1 MNYLLRHSIDDN
13 TRKGGWSRAKLTKDG
28 IKLAEEVAKKLKNF
42 HFDRIICSDLVR
54 AKETAK
60 IINKE
65 LKLPIFYTDEL
76 REFNAGV
83 VSGMKYDKANK
94 LYPVKVNDYK
104 NLDFKYP
111 KGETLGEFK
120 SRVEDYYKNTIK
132 NTDKTLFVTHRNT
145 ISVIYNYINKTE
157 WNFNDKKTIDI
168 SHCSLFKVSD
178 RGISKVDLN
187 K

>member
-13 TRKGGWSRAKLTKDG
+13 TRKGGWSRAKLTKEG
-28 IKLAEEVAKKLKNF
+28 VALAKEIAKKLKAL
-42 HFDRIICSDLVR
+42 DIERIVCSDLVR

-60 IINKE
+60 IVNKE
-65 LKLPIFYTDEL
+65 LNLPITYTNEL
-76 REFNAGV
+76 REFNAGI

-120 SRVEDYYKNTIK
+120 NRVEDYYKNTIK
-132 NTDKTLFVTHRNT
+132 NYDKTLFITHRNT

-157 WNFNDKKTIDI
+157 WNFNDKKSIDI
-168 SHCSLFKVSD
+168 SHCSLFKVSIK
-178 RGISKVDLN
+178 GISKVKL

>member
-13 TRKGGWSRAKLTKDG
+13 TRKGGWSRAKLTKEG
-28 IKLAEEVAKKLKNF
+28 VKLAKEVAIKIEKLGIE
-42 HFDRIICSDLVR
+42 RIVCSDLVR

-60 IINKE
+60 IINKV
-65 LKLPIFYTDEL
+65 LNLPITYTKEL

-120 SRVEDYYKNTIK
+120 YRVEDYYKNTII
-132 NTDKTLFVTHRNT
+132 NYDNTLFITHRNT
-145 ISVIYNYINKTE
+145 ISVIYNYINKSE
-157 WNFNDKKTIDI
+157 WDFNDKKTINI
-168 SHCSLFKVSD
+168 SHCSLFK
-178 RGISKVDLN
+178 LN
-187 K
+187 NRNIIKIELDN